1 MTNEVINI
9 AIVGH
14 GYVGKAV
21 SHGFNSYKVS
31 VNLIDPIYNTD
42 VKSLDGLELDAAF
55 VCVPTPFGKD
65 GKIDSS
71 IVEEVVKE
79 LAPRG
84 CPIIIKSTVTPD
96 VLEKLWRK
104 NKMIVYNPEFL
115 TEKNAL
121 NDFVNPPMHVFG
133 GSPEIT
139 KQVEKIYE
147 KFSRCKPCPVF
158 HMSIKEASFVKYGIN
173 SFLATKVLW
182 FNQFKDLIDQNKSD
196 YDNIIKAIGT
206 DNRIGFSHTQV
217 PGPDNKIGF
226 GGACFPKD
234 TQAFSSF
241 AKNNFT
247 ILDKVIEENNK
258 YRSQYE
264 LDDREKEQ
272 KVVYI
277 NP

>member
-71 IVEEVVKE
+71 IGEEVVKE

-182 FNQFKDLIDQNKSD
+182 FNQFKDLIDRNKSD

-206 DNRIGFSHTQV
+206 DSRIGFSHTQV

>member
-196 YDNIIKAIGT
+196 YDSIIKAIGT

-217 PGPDNKIGF
+217 PGPDNKVGF

-241 AKNNFT
+241 AKSKFT

>member
-42 VKSLDGLELDAAF
+42 IKSLGGIELDAAF

-71 IVEEVVKE
+71 IVESVVTE
-79 LAPRG
+79 LTPRG

-121 NDFVNPPMHVFG
+121 DDFINPPMHVFG
-133 GSPEIT
+133 GAPDTT

-147 KFSRCKPCPVF
+147 KFLNYK
-158 HMSIKEASFVKYGIN
+158 HE
-173 SFLATKVLW
+173 T
-182 FNQFKDLIDQNKSD
+182 FKL
-196 YDNIIKAIGT
+196 
-206 DNRIGFSHTQV
+206 
-217 PGPDNKIGF
+217 P
-226 GGACFPKD
+226 
-234 TQAFSSF
+234 
-241 AKNNFT
+241 
-247 ILDKVIEENNK
+247 
-258 YRSQYE
+258 
-264 LDDREKEQ
+264 
-272 KVVYI
+272 
-277 NP
+277 

>member
-31 VNLIDPIYNTD
+31 VNLIDPIYNTN
-42 VKSLDGLELDAAF
+42 VKLLDGLELDAAF